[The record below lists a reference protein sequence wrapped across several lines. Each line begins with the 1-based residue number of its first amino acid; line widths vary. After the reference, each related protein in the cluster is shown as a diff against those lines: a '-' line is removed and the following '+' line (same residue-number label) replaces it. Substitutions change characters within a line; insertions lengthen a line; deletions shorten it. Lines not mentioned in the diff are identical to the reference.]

1 MIHYVIHDW
10 NQHGE
15 EVAYDVTAT
24 APTGEQIRAVVTL
37 ALVDD
42 RIVPKHEDPERW
54 LPPGWLPFLWLH
66 SEAPSLEIEDGLL
79 DALRAVDVDVLEC
92 DGTCGRCAGSGEGY
106 VDGSRCSAC
115 GGSGVPRD
123 RDEDDR
129 REAALEDLADAR
141 RDDRMTEDDHE

>member
-1 MIHYVIHDW
+1 METPE
-10 NQHGE
+10 Q
-15 EVAYDVTAT
+15 VAQELCHRIEKEWSRFAK
-24 APTGEQIRAVVTL
+24 TGKHPKKLAVYI
-37 ALVDD
+37 A
-42 RIVPKHEDPERW
+42 
-54 LPPGWLPFLWLH
+54 
-66 SEAPSLEIEDGLL
+66 

-129 REAALEDLADAR
+129 REAELEDLADAR